1 MKSSQQTAIV
11 TKRCT
16 SIIQSFKSFNHNSA
30 MKKVQNALL
39 ATIILLAMATNA
51 SASFLRVNN
60 NPGINVDNKIVFSNV
75 TAAIA
80 AASAGDIIY
89 LEPSLTSYGIVT
101 LTKKLTL
108 LGPGFFLSQNFPTAT
123 QTTSA
128 TIDGFSAVNT
138 VTINCDGSVI
148 SGLVINGANN
158 NNPFSYLGA
167 NNLTFSNNNIIGIE
181 IFISNLS
188 SDNTAFYNN
197 IILSG
202 NYFESF
208 SSVSL
213 YNTGVNGL
221 VVTNNCFRYNTN
233 YWDDGVSGG
242 STVTFSNN
250 TYGYLNL
257 LILADNAGNTSYTIK
272 NNIFTNPQFIILT
285 DTYSGNT
292 SISLDNNIFYS
303 ANITVG
309 KRSSSSN
316 PPSSVTQNNN
326 QLNATSSIFI
336 SPTGTG
342 QSTDGQWQ
350 VLQNSSSVAYK
361 AGTDGTDCGMFGGAL
376 PYTLSGLPA
385 IPSIATINITGGSTI
400 TSNNFSFSIGAQSNK

>member
-1 MKSSQQTAIV
+1 MKIV

-16 SIIQSFKSFNHNSA
+16 SIIQSFKSFNQNSA

-89 LEPSLTSYGIVT
+89 LEPSLTSYGTVT
-101 LTKKLTL
+101 FTKKLTL
-108 LGPGFFLSQNFPTAT
+108 LGPGYFLNQNFPTAT

-128 TIDGFSAVNT
+128 TIDGFIAVNT

-148 SGLVINGANN
+148 SGLVISGANN
-158 NNPFSYLGA
+158 NSGTSSYLGA
-167 NNLTFSNNNIIGIE
+167 NNLTFSNNILYGIE
-181 IFISNLS
+181 ILISNLS

-202 NYFESF
+202 NYFEPNSN
-208 SSVSL
+208 VSL
-213 YNTGVNGL
+213 YKAGVNGL
-221 VVTNNCFRYNTN
+221 VVTNNFFSYNSS
-233 YWDDGVSGG
+233 YGDDLVSGG

-250 TYGYLNL
+250 TYVNLSL
-257 LILADNAGNTSYTIK
+257 LILLDNAGNTSYTIK
-272 NNIFTNPQFIILT
+272 NNIFTDPQFFIIT
-285 DTYSGNT
+285 DIHSGNS
-292 SISLDNNIFYS
+292 SISLDNNIFYL

-309 KRSSSSN
+309 KRFSSSN

-326 QLNATSSIFI
+326 QFNATSSIFV
-336 SPTGTG
+336 SPTG

-400 TSNNFSFSIGAQSNK
+400 TSNTNFSFSIGAQSNK